1 MHRRF
6 PRTALTAILA
16 LSSLAVTVPLASA
29 DDLRDR
35 ERDARG
41 EVRSAQGDL
50 QESSKKLSAAAR
62 KLEAARE
69 RLAGAQ
75 RTLATAQSQLAE
87 ARRLDQEMQAQL
99 EAAEIRLERAQAAL
113 ERARERVR
121 AQRADIGRLAANMYV
136 NGDPQLMGLAVVLNS
151 QDPAEAT
158 SQLNTVD
165 SLMSRQDNTL
175 EVLRKA
181 RAAMVAE
188 ERKVEAA
195 RAVVAEQRAAAA
207 DNLEVRQGLEQQ
219 AATARTEVA
228 TLVKGRAA
236 ATAEARQARAADSVQ
251 LRAAERQA
259 QKIRALI
266 LARAARQRGG
276 FSGDAGSFL
285 QRPVPGGVTSPY
297 GYRVHP
303 IYGYYGLHDGT
314 DFSAPCGTANVAA
327 GTGTVI
333 SRAWSDVYGNRLY
346 LDVGQVNGKNLTVV
360 YNHLSS
366 YAVGTG
372 QRVDRGQV
380 VGYSGSTGWS
390 TGCHLHFSVLVDGDP
405 VDPMRYL

>member
-35 ERDARG
+35 ERNARG
-41 EVRSAQGDL
+41 DVRSAEDDL
-50 QESSKKLSAAAR
+50 QESSKQLAAAAE
-62 KLEAARE
+62 KLEAARA
-69 RLAGAQ
+69 RLDGAQ
-75 RTLATAQSQLAE
+75 RTLETAQTQLGE
-87 ARRLDQEMQAQL
+87 ARRLDLEMQAQL
-99 EAAEIRLERAQAAL
+99 EAAQLRL
-113 ERARERVR
+113 ERAREALQKARDRVR

-165 SLMSRQDNTL
+165 SLMSRRDNTL
-175 EVLRKA
+175 EVLREA
-181 RAAMVAE
+181 RAEMVAE
-188 ERKVEAA
+188 EEAVA
-195 RAVVAEQRAAAA
+195 AAEQVVAEQRAAAA
-207 DNLEVRQGLEQQ
+207 DNLAVRQDLEQQ
-219 AATARTEVA
+219 AASARTEVA
-228 TLVKGRAA
+228 TMVKGRAA
-236 ATAEARQARAADSVQ
+236 ATAEARQARAADSAQ
-251 LRAAERQA
+251 LAAAEQQA
-259 QKIRALI
+259 KKVRDLI

-276 FSGDAGSFL
+276 FSGDSASFL
-285 QRPVPGGVTSPY
+285 QRPVPGGVTSAY
-297 GYRVHP
+297 GYRIHP

-346 LDVGQVNGKNLTVV
+346 VDLGQVNGRNLTVV

-366 YAVGTG
+366 YAVTTG
-372 QRVDRGQV
+372 QRVERGQV

-390 TGCHLHFSVLVDGDP
+390 TACHLHFSALVDGNP

>member
-1 MHRRF
+1 MQRPF
-6 PRTALTAILA
+6 PRTVLTAVLA

-29 DDLRDR
+29 DDLSDR
-35 ERDARG
+35 ERDAKG
-41 EVRSAQGDL
+41 SVRSAQDDL
-50 QESSKKLSAAAR
+50 QESSQHLSAAAR
-62 KLEAARE
+62 KLQAARQE
-69 RLAGAQ
+69 LGAAQQ
-75 RTLATAQSQLAE
+75 RLATAQSRLSE
-87 ARRLDQEMQAQL
+87 AQRLDREMQAQL
-99 EAAEIRLERAQAAL
+99 EAAELRLEQAQAAL
-113 ERARERVR
+113 EQARERVK

-175 EVLRKA
+175 DVLREA

-188 ERKVEAA
+188 EAEVAEA
-195 RAVVAEQRAAAA
+195 RAVVARQRQAAAE
-207 DNLEVRQGLEQQ
+207 NLEVRQSLEQQ
-219 AATARTEVA
+219 AVTARTEVA

-236 ATAEARQARAADSVQ
+236 ATADARRARAADAAQ
-251 LRAAERQA
+251 LRAAEAQA
-259 QKIRALI
+259 QKIRRLI
-266 LARAARQRGG
+266 LERAARQRGG
-276 FSGDAGSFL
+276 FSGSAASFL
-285 QRPVPGGVTSPY
+285 QRPVPGAITSPY
-297 GYRVHP
+297 GYRIHP

-314 DFSAPCGTANVAA
+314 DFSAPCGTTNVAA

-346 LDVGQVNGKNLTVV
+346 LDLGQVNGKNLTVV

-366 YAVGTG
+366 YAVSTG
-372 QRVDRGQV
+372 QRVTRGQV

-390 TGCHLHFSVLVDGDP
+390 TGCHLHFSALLDGDP
-405 VDPMRYL
+405 VDPMRFL

>member
-1 MHRRF
+1 MPRPL

-41 EVRSAQGDL
+41 SVRSAQDDL
-50 QESSKKLSAAAR
+50 QESSDQLSAAAR
-62 KLEAARE
+62 KLQAARE
-69 RLAGAQ
+69 RLGGAQ
-75 RTLATAQSQLAE
+75 RRLETAQSQLGE

-113 ERARERVR
+113 EQARERVR
-121 AQRADIGRLAANMYV
+121 RQRADIGRLAANMYV

-175 EVLRKA
+175 DVLREA
-181 RAAMVAE
+181 RAEMVAE
-188 ERKVEAA
+188 EQKVEAA

-207 DNLEVRQGLEQQ
+207 DNLALRQDLEQQ
-219 AATARTEVA
+219 AASARTEVA

-236 ATAEARQARAADSVQ
+236 ATAEARQARVADAAQ
-251 LRAAERQA
+251 LREAEQQA
-259 QKIRALI
+259 RKIRELI

-276 FSGDAGSFL
+276 FSGDAASFL

-346 LDVGQVNGKNLTVV
+346 LDLGQVNGKNLTVV

-372 QRVDRGQV
+372 QRVSRGQV
-380 VGYSGSTGWS
+380 IGYSGSTGWS
-390 TGCHLHFSVLVDGDP
+390 TGCHLHFSALLDGNP